1 MNDWIKHVT
10 KKADRIAEIAIIV
23 LLVLTGFQFIPDRTP
38 ASEASIEVLARAKAV
53 SMSPAQSASF
63 RKELD
68 QVRLVV
74 DSNGDAVDILEEL
87 KKKYPGRHE
96 VWALSARFLEAVG
109 ENQQALSHYARAVR
123 LDPGYFDKDSPIYL
137 GHRIKSLNHNVFEDL
152 ILKKRRSG
160 LSPGESEYLKIAYFL
175 RRRLAGGCE

>member
-1 MNDWIKHVT
+1 MT
-10 KKADRIAEIAIIV
+10 KNADRIAEIAIV
-23 LLVLTGFQFIPDRTP
+23 ALLVFLGTQFLPSRTP
-38 ASEASIEVLARAKAV
+38 TTEASINMLAGARVKSLGPV
-53 SMSPAQSASF
+53 ESANF
-63 RKELD
+63 RKELA
-68 QVRLVV
+68 QARLVV

-109 ENQQALSHYARAVR
+109 KNQQALSHYARAVR